1 MHTNK
6 GYIIPLISVIILLIL
21 AGVFLF
27 TGKKLESPVVE
38 EKQATSTP
46 VVEELATTTPDM
58 PEQATSTSVD
68 ITASTTVSE

>member
-27 TGKKLESPVVE
+27 TGKKLDSPVVE
-38 EKQATSTP
+38 EKPASTTP
-46 VVEELATTTPDM
+46 VVEEPATTTPYV
-58 PEQATSTSVD
+58 PEQATSTPID